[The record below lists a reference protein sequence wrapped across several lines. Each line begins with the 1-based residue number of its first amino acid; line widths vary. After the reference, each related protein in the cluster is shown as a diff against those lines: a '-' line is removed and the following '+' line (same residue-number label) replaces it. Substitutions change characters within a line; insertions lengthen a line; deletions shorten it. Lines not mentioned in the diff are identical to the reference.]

1 MIEYLKGILLDK
13 TPAYAILEIQGMGYK
28 VLTSV
33 TSFESLPNEGQEAM
47 LWTKLCFSASQGREN
62 IEIYGFSSKRERE
75 LFSLLTTV
83 KGIGPKMALSMLS
96 ASNPDRLREAIGAE
110 ELGFLEAMK
119 GVGKKTALRIVVEL
133 KDKISGGKILRFAS
147 SVSEDA
153 VNALVTLGYSRTAAY
168 KTVSSVISAEPQ
180 IDVEE
185 LIRKSLAKI

>member
-1 MIEYLKGILLDK
+1 MIEFLKGKLLKK
-13 TPAYAILEIQGMGYK
+13 TPAFAVLEIQGIGYK

-33 TSFESLPNEGQEAM
+33 TSFESLPEEGSEAF

-62 IEIYGFSSKRERE
+62 IEMYGFFSQNERE

-96 ASNPDRLREAIGAE
+96 ASNPDRLREAIGSE
-110 ELGFLEAMK
+110 ELGFLETLK
-119 GVGKKTALRIVVEL
+119 GIGKKTAQRMIIEL
-133 KDKISGGKILRFAS
+133 KDKIQGGKTAKFES
-147 SVSEDA
+147 SSSEDA
-153 VNALVTLGYSRTAAY
+153 VNALVTLGYSRIAAY
-168 KTVSSVISAEPQ
+168 KAVASVVSKEPG